1 MHAGHNRRVP
11 LHVDVIH
18 FTLLLGHLLNVLN
31 EAIIT
36 STTLPTQHKA
46 PLVQAWSKLFWIQN
60 DLFAKWHIRDGD
72 QYDQQSSRATKL
84 NADTSFSPM
93 KDDEGRPAQCP
104 FSSMA
109 KLEGKEK
116 NGQMKQG
123 YVYRTSTSAR

>member
-1 MHAGHNRRVP
+1 MHAGHNRRIP

-72 QYDQQSSRATKL
+72 QYDQLSSEATKL
-84 NADTSFSPM
+84 NVDTSFSSM
-93 KDDEGRPAQCP
+93 KDDEGRAVQCP
-104 FSSMA
+104 FSSRS
-109 KLEGKEK
+109 KVEEKEK

-123 YVYRTSTSAR
+123 YVYRTSTTTR